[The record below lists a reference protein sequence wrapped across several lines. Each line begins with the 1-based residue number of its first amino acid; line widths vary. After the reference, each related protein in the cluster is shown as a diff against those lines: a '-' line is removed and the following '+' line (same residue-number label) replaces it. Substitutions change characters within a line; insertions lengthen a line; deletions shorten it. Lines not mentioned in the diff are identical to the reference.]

1 MKAERF
7 DQIVEARTN
16 ERAQQKIDK
25 FKKAV
30 RDALGELG
38 VYVNRYSLDGDLTR
52 GEPLKIF
59 GVLASG
65 KPGAGWPKEIWDRE
79 RTEVVKALLA
89 TFDEFQKALIAAD
102 RAEPGENQPE
112 PEKPTP

>member
-38 VYVNRYSLDGDLTR
+38 IWVSGYQMDDCLSQK
-52 GEPLKIF
+52 EPLKIF
-59 GVLASG
+59 AVLASSN
-65 KPGAGWPKEIWDRE
+65 PTVGWPKEIWDRE